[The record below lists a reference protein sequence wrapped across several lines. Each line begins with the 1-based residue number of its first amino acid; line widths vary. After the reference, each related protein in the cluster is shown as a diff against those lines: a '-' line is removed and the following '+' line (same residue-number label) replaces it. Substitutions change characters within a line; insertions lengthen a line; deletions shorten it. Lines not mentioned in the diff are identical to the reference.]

1 MPSPFW
7 MRVAGAALIVGA
19 FLPPLFA
26 HVGWDAAAAVAD
38 APWRL
43 MCHRLPARLLTAFGE
58 RMPICSRC
66 EGLVVGLSA
75 GLLVGRPYLA
85 MRSLLGVVGVAA
97 FLMLAEVGTQDAGL
111 HPVFHPTRLLSG
123 LLLAYPIGATAGALT
138 QSASVAFP
146 RARRNRRR

>member
-1 MPSPFW
+1 
-7 MRVAGAALIVGA
+7 MRVTGAALIVAA
-19 FLPPLFA
+19 FLPPILA
-26 HVGWDAAAAVAD
+26 RLGWDAAAAVVD

-43 MCHRLPARLLTAFGE
+43 MCHRLPDRVLTAFGE

-66 EGLVVGLSA
+66 EGLVVGLGA

-85 MRSLLGVVGVAA
+85 RQDLLSVVAVSA

-123 LLLAYPIGATAGALT
+123 LLLAYPIGATASALT
-138 QSASVAFP
+138 QSASAVFP
-146 RARRNRRR
+146 RDRRNRRR